1 MSITLTINGQQLAAE
16 AGHTILQAAR
26 ANGIYIPTLC
36 DYPGLPP
43 HGSCRLCIVQVKGRN
58 TTPTACTTLVEE
70 GMVVETD
77 TPLVKELRV
86 ELLRML
92 LAEHPGN
99 CLFCPENDHCQ
110 ECMVTLRKTSITTGC
125 RTCPADQQCELQ
137 EVVDRIGLESVAYPV
152 RYRSIMVER
161 EDPFF
166 NRDYN
171 LCVLCSRCIRVC
183 EKLHFNNILA
193 YVKRGS
199 ETRVGTSF
207 GKSHMEVGCSFCGAC
222 VDACPTG
229 ALWDKTSR
237 WDGKPDGEVRSTCP
251 FCSLGCEI
259 TLLTKTNGSAAVIG
273 TRPAQA
279 GEPLCVKGRFGVPEL
294 VNHSR
299 RLITPIYISQGQPV
313 HGEWEN
319 TLQIAADRMA
329 ALEPDEFAL
338 VVSADCSNE
347 VLYVAE
353 KFSRQVMGSGT
364 VLDAA
369 ARYGEGLPAVQRLL
383 EVSQSPSVMDEADLI
398 FCLGMDLQYYQA
410 NLEVYLKQAQERGA
424 AVVTL
429 HAAEHVPGRYADLWL
444 QPAYGDGE
452 SMLERIA
459 SRQGEGKAG
468 QAVQFLKAARK
479 IVFLVGN
486 DFLVRMPDAV
496 EKLVKAY
503 HASLV
508 AVPAEGN
515 LNGAFKL
522 GNGTY
527 SQASKPGVLY
537 LLGAAVPENVDPETF
552 ILYQNTHMP
561 VKDIQNGLLLPMAA
575 FSETA
580 GSMYDQGGRLKHF
593 GAAVKPAGNAR
604 PGWELLCRIAG
615 KMGKTGFDY
624 ASVEDVTRDMAASPM
639 SWQNVGSIPDWLD
652 APAEHDYLGM
662 PLAEAVAGLK
672 QLNQLLQEE
681 EPHVP
686 LA

>member
-1 MSITLTINGQQLAAE
+1 MTVHLTINGQLLTAE
-16 AGHTILQAAR
+16 AGQTILQAAR

-58 TTPTACTTLVEE
+58 TTPTACTTQVEE

-99 CLFCPENDHCQ
+99 CLFCPENEHCQ

-137 EVVDRIGLESVAYPV
+137 EVVDSIGLESVAYPV
-152 RYRSIMVER
+152 RYRALAVER

-193 YVKRGS
+193 YVQRGS

-207 GKSHMEVGCSFCGAC
+207 GKSHLDVGCSFCGAC

-237 WDGKPDGEVRSTCP
+237 WDGKPEGGIKSICP

-259 TLLTKTNGSAAVIG
+259 TLLTKTNGAERIIG
-273 TRPAQA
+273 TSPAQK

-294 VNHSR
+294 VNHAR
-299 RLITPIYISQGQPV
+299 RIKTPIHIDSGEPV
-313 HGEWEN
+313 HGTWED
-319 TLQIAADRMA
+319 TLGIAAERMA
-329 ALEPDEFAL
+329 ACGPDDFAM
-338 VVSADCSNE
+338 VVSANCSNE
-347 VLYVAE
+347 ELYVAE
-353 KFSRQVMGSGT
+353 KFSRQLMDSGT
-364 VLDAA
+364 ALDAA
-369 ARYGEGLPAVQRLL
+369 ARYGEGLPAVQRML
-383 EVSQSPSVMDEADLI
+383 EVSQAPSVMDESDLI
-398 FCLGMDLQYYQA
+398 FCLGMDLQYFQA

-424 AVVTL
+424 KVVTL
-429 HAAEHVPGRYADLWL
+429 HSAEHVPGRYADLWL
-444 QPAYGDGE
+444 QPAYGE
-452 SMLERIA
+452 EEAMLDKLA
-459 SRQGEGKAG
+459 SGKAEGKARE
-468 QAVQFLKAARK
+468 AVQFLKTARK
-479 IVFLVGN
+479 MVFLAGN

-503 HASLV
+503 TASLV

-515 LNGAFKL
+515 LHGAFKL

-527 SQASKPGVLY
+527 AQASKPRVLY
-537 LLGAAVPENVDPETF
+537 LLGAAVPENTDPATF
-552 ILYQNTHMP
+552 IIYQNTHMP

-575 FSETA
+575 FGEA
-580 GSMYDQGGRLKHF
+580 VGSMYDQGGALKHF
-593 GAAVKPAGNAR
+593 AAAVKPAGNAL
-604 PGWELLCRIAG
+604 PGWEILCRIAR

-624 ASVEDVTRDMAASPM
+624 ASLEDITRAMAASPM
-639 SWQNVGSIPDWLD
+639 SWQNAGRIPDWLD
-652 APAEHDYLGM
+652 APAEHDHLGM
-662 PLAEAVAGLK
+662 PLADAVAGLT
-672 QLNQLLQEE
+672 QLKRLKQEE
-681 EPHVP
+681 E
-686 LA
+686 